1 MPGVVDSIV
10 NLGKKCVYCAMEC
23 AAIVYH
29 WNMRMLRTRLKKL
42 SQSSVHKDMK
52 KAYGDLGAEV
62 FALYKQGVTDIVNQP
77 AVTNQ
82 LRSVERAEAK
92 VMEAENA
99 AQTIREDYERKKQ
112 AVKDAYRA
120 KRAAVG
126 GRRGPSSGG
135 QGASEDE

>member
-1 MPGVVDSIV
+1 MPGVVDSVV
-10 NLGKKCVYCAMEC
+10 NLGKKCAYFAMEY

-29 WNMRMLRTRLKKL
+29 WKMRIVRTQLKKL
-42 SQSSVHKDMK
+42 TQSSVHKDMK

-62 FALYKQGVTDIVNQP
+62 FGLYKQGVTDLVHQP
-77 AVTNQ
+77 AVNSR

-99 AQTIREDYERKKQ
+99 VQAIREAYERKKQ
-112 AVKDAYRA
+112 AVKDTYRA

-126 GRRGPSSGG
+126 GRRGPSGE
-135 QGASEDE
+135 QAASQDE